1 MAASIGPSRAR
12 SDTMQVRNTSRTSQ
26 KGTFGDLN
34 GSHWIT
40 ETTSERTAKSLVQ
53 TLKNIAIDQGPRL
66 YENTMYM
73 AMYANK
79 DFMQGFGASQNIA
92 NPAENFAPGMTDN
105 QIRLHADTLAGK
117 LIQGNSRINM
127 MTAMGD
133 WSTWNIARKAE
144 QALEGEWARMR
155 LYREAQKVAV
165 DGIVTGTGWLKLY
178 VSDDG
183 SRIECERVFPNEIF
197 VDHLEAAFGKP
208 RKLYQMRYVGKDV
221 LAALYPD
228 KLDIIRSAAI
238 ANTPRFSWTLYSQ
251 GQVEIVEAWALP
263 VGARPGR
270 HVIALANGCL
280 VDEEWDEDYF
290 PIIPFKAG
298 DSPFGFYGQGFVEQ
312 TMGAQVDLNATL
324 DVMQKAAHLGIAPF
338 WVVQEGANISGK
350 HLDNIP
356 GHIIETSG
364 ADPKWLTNAPFHQAA
379 PIYCQ
384 MLRQII
390 GDYFGANSLET
401 GGQLPVNRLDSK
413 KALRAYEDIAA
424 TRITT
429 LTERWSTDF
438 FVDVAERT
446 LMLAGQIAKKKGG
459 YPVLVNRDFKAA
471 IELNWKDLKI
481 QRDEY
486 LMRPAPANFLNSQ
499 PSGKLQDI
507 QDLMSSGL
515 ITQMQGQR
523 LMQGPPDI
531 AAALAEATAPEDDL
545 DALIEEIVE
554 HGTYRP
560 PITLQDLPRGIKR
573 VSDARLQYRTLG
585 LPDKKL
591 ALMDR
596 WIAAASQLLQT
607 MSPPPPTPGQGITP
621 PPALG
626 QAPNGPSAQPPAA
639 PPGPPA
645 GPPAPSGP
653 PGP

>member
-1 MAASIGPSRAR
+1 MQASPSR
-12 SDTMQVRNTSRTSQ
+12 MSQ
-26 KGTFGDLN
+26 KGTLGDVN
-34 GSHWIT
+34 GSQWIT
-40 ETTSERTAKSLVQ
+40 EEGSAKVAKCLVQ
-53 TLKNIAIDQGPRL
+53 TIKNIAMDQGTRL
-66 YENTMYM
+66 YENTQYM
-73 AMYANK
+73 AIYANK
-79 DFMQGFGASQNIA
+79 DFMQGFGGSSSRDPASGYTV
-92 NPAENFAPGMTDN
+92 GMSDN
-105 QIRLHADTLAGK
+105 QIKLHTDTLAGK

-155 LYREAQKVAV
+155 LYKEAQRVAV

-178 VSDDG
+178 ISDNGD
-183 SRIECERVFPNEIF
+183 RIECERVFPNEVF
-197 VDHLEAAFGKP
+197 VDHLEAAHGKP
-208 RKLYQMRYVGKDV
+208 RKLYQMRYIGKDV

-228 KLDIIRSAAI
+228 KYDLIRSATVSSKPKYA
-238 ANTPRFSWTLYSQ
+238 WTLYRE
-251 GQVEIVEAWALP
+251 GMVEVVEAWALP
-263 VGARPGR
+263 VGNRPGR
-270 HVIALANGCL
+270 HVISLSNGTL
-280 VDEEWDEDYF
+280 LDEDWDEEYF
-290 PIIPFKAG
+290 PLIPFKAG
-298 DSPFGFYGQGFVEQ
+298 DAPFGFYGEGYVAQ
-312 TMGAQVDLNATL
+312 TKDAQVDLNATL

-390 GDYFGANSLET
+390 SDFYGANSLET

-413 KALRAYEDIAA
+413 KALRAYEDISA

-438 FVDVAERT
+438 FIDVAERT

-459 YPVLVNRDFKAA
+459 YPVLVKRDFKAA
-471 IELNWKDLKI
+471 IQLNWKDLKL

-486 LMRPAPANFLNSQ
+486 LMRPAAANFLSSQ

-507 QDLMSSGL
+507 QDIMGAGL

-545 DALIEEIVE
+545 DSLIEEIVE
-554 HGTYRP
+554 HGEYRP
-560 PITLQDLPRGIKR
+560 PMTLQDLPRGIKR
-573 VSDARLQYRTLG
+573 LSDARLQYRTLG
-585 LPDKKL
+585 LPEKKL
-591 ALMDR
+591 ALMDK
-596 WIAAASQLLQT
+596 WIAAAANTLKT

-621 PPALG
+621 PLALG
-626 QAPNGPSAQPPAA
+626 AAPNGPSAQPPA
-639 PPGPPA
+639 PGAAPA
-645 GPPAPSGP
+645 GPPTPAPVPTGP
-653 PGP
+653 

>member
-1 MAASIGPSRAR
+1 MQSREARLSRKGVIG
-12 SDTMQVRNTSRTSQ
+12 DT
-26 KGTFGDLN
+26 N
-34 GSHWIT
+34 GSLWIT
-40 ETTSERTAKSLVQ
+40 EEGDAKTAKCLVQ
-53 TLKNIAIDQGPRL
+53 TLKNIVTAQGTRL
-66 YENTMYM
+66 YENMLFLS
-73 AMYANK
+73 MYANK
-79 DFMQGFGASQNIA
+79 DFMQGFGAHGTG
-92 NPAENFAPGMTDN
+92 NPLDDFAPRMSDN
-105 QIRLHADTLAGK
+105 QIRLHTDTLAGK

-133 WSTWNIARKAE
+133 WHTWNVARKAE

-155 LYREAQKVAV
+155 LYREAQKVCV

-183 SRIECERVFPNEIF
+183 EKVQCERVFPSEVF
-197 VDHLEAAFGKP
+197 VDHLEAAFGPP

-221 LAALYPD
+221 LASLYPD
-228 KLDIIRSAAI
+228 KLDIISTAAI
-238 ANTPRFSWTLYSQ
+238 ANTPRFAWTLYSQ
-251 GQVEIVEAWALP
+251 GMVEVIEGWALP
-263 VGARPGR
+263 VGDRPGR

-280 VDEEWDEDYF
+280 LDEPWDEGYF
-290 PIIPFKAG
+290 PLIPFKPG

-312 TMGAQVDLNATL
+312 TMAAQVDLNATL
-324 DVMQKAAHLGIAPF
+324 DVMQKSAHLGIAPF
-338 WVVQEGANISGK
+338 WIVQEGANISGK

-379 PIYCQ
+379 PVYCQ

-390 GDYFGANSLET
+390 GDYYGANSLET

-446 LMLAGQIAKKKGG
+446 LMLAGQIAKNKGA
-459 YPVLVNRDFKAA
+459 YPVLVQRDFKAA
-471 IELNWKDLKI
+471 IQLDWADLKL

-486 LMRPAPANFLNSQ
+486 LMRPAPTNFLSSQ

-507 QDLMSSGL
+507 QDIMSAGL

-531 AAALAEATAPEDDL
+531 QAALAEATATEDDL
-545 DALIEEIVE
+545 DELIEEVVE
-554 HGTYRP
+554 HGEYRP

-585 LPDKKL
+585 LPDEKL
-591 ALMDR
+591 ALFDR
-596 WIAAASQLLQT
+596 WLAAATSLLQT
-607 MSPPPPTPGQGITP
+607 MAPPPPTPGQGATP

-626 QAPNGPSAQPPAA
+626 QAPNGPSPQPSA
-639 PPGPPA
+639 PQAGPPTPPPSPA
-645 GPPAPSGP
+645 GP
-653 PGP
+653 